1 MRVVI
6 DMQGAQT
13 ESRFRGI
20 GRYTMGLALGLARNA
35 GEHEILLAVNG
46 SLGESADAIEQAFKE
61 YLPSDHIKKWY
72 APMPCTVLSE
82 EGKSNRPVASKIHTE
97 FLRSLN
103 PDIVLYCSLMGD
115 IFSNAVFAEGLAPH
129 THLITVLYDFIPLET
144 QGKEWGGTESWYYK
158 FYLEYINR
166 LSEFSLLLCIS
177 EYTAQELF

>member
-61 YLPSDHIKKWY
+61 YLPSDHIKK
-72 APMPCTVLSE
+72 
-82 EGKSNRPVASKIHTE
+82 
-97 FLRSLN
+97 
-103 PDIVLYCSLMGD
+103 CSHALHCPQRG
-115 IFSNAVFAEGLAPH
+115 
-129 THLITVLYDFIPLET
+129 
-144 QGKEWGGTESWYYK
+144 GKEQS
-158 FYLEYINR
+158 
-166 LSEFSLLLCIS
+166 SCCIKNP
-177 EYTAQELF
+177 YRIFAFAQP

>member
-61 YLPSDHIKKWY
+61 YKK
-72 APMPCTVLSE
+72 MV
-82 EGKSNRPVASKIHTE
+82 
-97 FLRSLN
+97 
-103 PDIVLYCSLMGD
+103 CSHALHCPQRG
-115 IFSNAVFAEGLAPH
+115 
-129 THLITVLYDFIPLET
+129 
-144 QGKEWGGTESWYYK
+144 GKEQS
-158 FYLEYINR
+158 
-166 LSEFSLLLCIS
+166 SCCIKNP
-177 EYTAQELF
+177 YRIFAFAQP